1 MQKLFAR
8 IGLASV
14 LKWLAEREK
23 NEYVNLKGKESDMK
37 IEHVYKD
44 FVALTWYN
52 LVLQRITLDWW
63 SAPIKTLYYDLIS
76 WK

>member
-1 MQKLFAR
+1 
-8 IGLASV
+8 
-14 LKWLAEREK
+14 
-23 NEYVNLKGKESDMK
+23 MK